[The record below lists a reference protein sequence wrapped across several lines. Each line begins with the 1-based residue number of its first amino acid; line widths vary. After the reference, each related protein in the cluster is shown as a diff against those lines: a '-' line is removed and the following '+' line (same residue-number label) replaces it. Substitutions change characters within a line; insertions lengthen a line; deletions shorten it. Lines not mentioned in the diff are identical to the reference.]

1 MPQNILKPV
10 FERNDDR
17 GLFRERLNVGTWES
31 LIDGH
36 MKAGAVMG
44 NHYHKKTLVYFG
56 LSTGSVRVRTVHVDT
71 GARDEFTLKAG
82 EGVILVTD
90 ESHAIEFLEDSAFI
104 LLKSRRYLPEDPDTY
119 HYEV

>member
-10 FERNDDR
+10 FERNDER
-17 GLFRERLNVGTWES
+17 GLFRERLNIGTWES
-31 LIDGH
+31 LIDGQ

-56 LSTGSVRVRTVHVDT
+56 LSSGSARIRTVHIDT
-71 GARDEFTLKAG
+71 GARDEFIINAG
-82 EGVILVTD
+82 EGVILTTD
-90 ESHAIEFLEDSAFI
+90 EAHAIEYLEDSSFI
-104 LLKSRRYLPEDPDTY
+104 LLKSRRYSPDDPDTY